1 MNQIT
6 TVGLDIAKN
15 VFHAVALDGD
25 GRELGRK
32 MLKRD
37 QVLPWFAQ
45 LPVCQVG
52 MEACSGSNYWG
63 RELQKQGHRVGLIQP
78 RSVKAFLR
86 RAKNDFNDARAIGE
100 AVRQPQMRFV
110 PVRTE
115 EQQAIQ
121 SLHRLRQGRVGER
134 TRLINQIRGLLS
146 EYGVVVPKGA
156 SGVTR
161 KLAATVEPGSILP
174 EPVRQSLELELDLL
188 RELGRRIA
196 HYDKQLRDVQ
206 RQDAGSQRL
215 SKIHGIGVVNG
226 TALSA
231 KLGDGQAWRNG
242 REFAASL
249 GLVPRQY
256 SSGGKTVLMGI
267 TKRGDAY
274 LRTMLIHG
282 ARSVLSH
289 AHRREDRLS
298 RWALEIAGRRGKAK
312 AIVAVANKLARIA
325 WALTRW
331 DREFD
336 PALA

>member
-1 MNQIT
+1 MQVT

-15 VFHAVALDGD
+15 VFHAVLFDERGQ
-25 GRELGRK
+25 EVGRK
-32 MLKRD
+32 VLRRD
-37 QVLPWFAQ
+37 DVLPYFSQ
-45 LPVCQVG
+45 LPTRQ
-52 MEACSGSNYWG
+52 A
-63 RELQKQGHRVGLIQP
+63 LQSQGHRVGLLQT

-134 TRLINQIRGLLS
+134 TRLINQLRSILS
-146 EYGVVVPKGA
+146 EYGVVLPLGA
-156 SGVTR
+156 SGVVR
-161 KLAATVEPGSILP
+161 KLAEAVEPGGVLP
-174 EPVRQSLELELDLL
+174 ESIRQSVENELDLL
-188 RELGRRIA
+188 RDLEQRIG
-196 HYDKQLRDVQ
+196 HYDRQLRTVRQ
-206 RQDAGSQRL
+206 QDAGSQRL
-215 SKIHGIGVVNG
+215 SRVHGIGVVNG

-231 KLGDGQAWRNG
+231 KLGDGKAWRNG

-256 SSGGKTVLMGI
+256 SSGGKTMLMGI

-274 LRTMLIHG
+274 LRTQLIHG

-298 RWALEIAGRRGKAK
+298 RWALEVAGRRGKAK

-325 WALTRW
+325 WALVRW
-331 DREFD
+331 DREYD